1 MKKISKNEKGF
12 TLVLSLVLLLVMSL
26 MGGSLIV
33 ISSGDHQSNNTS
45 DEYQQ
50 AFYVAETALLEG
62 EKQLVN
68 AYMGP
73 WSNVDD
79 LRVAMPAGYSENAD
93 DNKASA
99 EDTKKFEDWVT
110 LQNKLNPDEV
120 NTLQPSGESLTESH
134 ARNTDGRGMPK
145 NSWPGTGEQWTD
157 ISTDCRESFRNL
169 SEQKDERNNPI
180 TILVTHQPVKRSFYD
195 LIKPIFKNKTDIDS
209 TIYKERDGTA
219 KKIGDIIEKE
229 ENFLKRFYY
238 EYFSINIGTAAYIGT
253 GSSIKK
259 TASDSQSLGTAYK
272 IYVCGIFM
280 NRAMNKNEII
290 IPLETVIVMPN

>member
-1 MKKISKNEKGF
+1 MKKINKNEKGF

-62 EKQLVN
+62 EKQLIN

-73 WSNVDD
+73 WVDVD
-79 LRVAMPAGYSENAD
+79 KISVAKPADGAGDEETEKYE
-93 DNKASA
+93 K
-99 EDTKKFEDWVT
+99 WVT
-110 LQNKLNPDEV
+110 LQNKLNPSEV
-120 NTLQPSGESLTESH
+120 NTLQPDGESLTESH
-134 ARNTDGRGMPK
+134 ARNIDGRGMPK
-145 NSWPGTGEQWTD
+145 NDWDSWAD
-157 ISTDCRESFRNL
+157 VSTNCKESFRNL
-169 SEQKDERNNPI
+169 SEPTTGEV
-180 TILVTHQPVKRSFYD
+180 LVTHQPVRKSFYD
-195 LIKPIFKNKTDIDS
+195 LIEPIFSNKTGIDS
-209 TIYKERDGTA
+209 TVYKKRDGTA
-219 KKIGDIIEKE
+219 KDINDIIKKE
-229 ENFLKRFYY
+229 EDFLKRFYY
-238 EYFSINIGTAAYIGT
+238 EYFSTNIGTATYIGT

-272 IYVCGIFM
+272 IYGCGIFM
-280 NRAMNKNEII
+280 NKAMTTTEII

>member
-1 MKKISKNEKGF
+1 MKKINKNEKGF

-62 EKQLVN
+62 EKQLIN

-73 WSNVDD
+73 WVDVNAIS
-79 LRVAMPAGYSENAD
+79 VARPADGAGDEEN
-93 DNKASA
+93 
-99 EDTKKFEDWVT
+99 KKYEEWVL
-110 LQNKLNPDEV
+110 LQNKLNPSEV
-120 NTLQPSGESLTESH
+120 NTLQPDGESLTESH
-134 ARNTDGRGMPK
+134 ARNVDGRGMPR
-145 NSWPGTGEQWTD
+145 NDWPSLGDSWAD
-157 ISTDCRESFRNL
+157 VSTNCKESFRNL
-169 SEQKDERNNPI
+169 SEPTTGEV
-180 TILVTHQPVKRSFYD
+180 LVTHKPVMKSFYD
-195 LIKPIFKNKTDIDS
+195 LIKPIFSNKTDIDS
-209 TIYKERDGTA
+209 TVYKKRDGTA
-219 KKIGDIIEKE
+219 KDIGDIIKKE

-238 EYFSINIGTAAYIGT
+238 EYFSMNIGTAAYIGT

-272 IYVCGIFM
+272 IYGCGIFM
-280 NRAMNKNEII
+280 NRDMTKNEII

>member
-62 EKQLVN
+62 EKELIN
-68 AYMGP
+68 SYMGP
-73 WSNVDD
+73 WVDID
-79 LRVAMPAGYSENAD
+79 KISVAKPAAGASDEEN
-93 DNKASA
+93 
-99 EDTKKFEDWVT
+99 KKYEDWVT
-110 LQNKLNPDEV
+110 LQNKLNPSEV
-120 NTLQPSGESLTESH
+120 NTLQPDGESLTESH
-134 ARNTDGRGMPK
+134 ARNVDDRAMPK
-145 NSWPGTGEQWTD
+145 NKWDSWTD
-157 ISTDCRESFRNL
+157 VSTDCKESFRNL
-169 SEQKDERNNPI
+169 SEPTTGEVQ
-180 TILVTHQPVKRSFYD
+180 VTHQPVMRSFYD
-195 LIKPIFKNKTDIDS
+195 LIKPIFSNKTDIDS
-209 TIYKERDGTA
+209 TVYKKRDGTA
-219 KKIGDIIEKE
+219 KNITDIIKKE
-229 ENFLKRFYY
+229 EDFLKRFYY
-238 EYFSINIGTAAYIGT
+238 EYFSINIGTASYIGT

-272 IYVCGIFM
+272 IYGCGIFM
-280 NRAMNKNEII
+280 NKAMTKNEII

>member
-1 MKKISKNEKGF
+1 MKKINKNEKGF

-62 EKQLVN
+62 EKQLIN

-73 WSNVDD
+73 WVDVD
-79 LRVAMPAGYSENAD
+79 KISVAKPADGAD
-93 DNKASA
+93 D
-99 EDTKKFEDWVT
+99 EETKKYEKWVT
-110 LQNKLNPDEV
+110 LQNKLNPSEV
-120 NTLQPSGESLTESH
+120 NTLQPDGESLTESH
-134 ARNTDGRGMPK
+134 ARNVDGRGMPR
-145 NSWPGTGEQWTD
+145 NDWPSLGDSWAAV
-157 ISTDCRESFRNL
+157 STNCKESFRNL
-169 SEQKDERNNPI
+169 SEPTTGEV
-180 TILVTHQPVKRSFYD
+180 LVTHQPVRKSFYD
-195 LIKPIFKNKTDIDS
+195 LIEPIFSNKTGIDS
-209 TIYKERDGTA
+209 TVYKKRDGTA
-219 KKIGDIIEKE
+219 KDINDIIKKE

-238 EYFSINIGTAAYIGT
+238 EYFSTNIGTATYIGT

-272 IYVCGIFM
+272 IYGCGIFM
-280 NRAMNKNEII
+280 NKAMTTTEII

>member
-1 MKKISKNEKGF
+1 MKKINKNEKGF

-62 EKQLVN
+62 EKQLIN

-73 WSNVDD
+73 WVDVD
-79 LRVAMPAGYSENAD
+79 KISVAKPADGAGDEETEKYE
-93 DNKASA
+93 K
-99 EDTKKFEDWVT
+99 WVT
-110 LQNKLNPDEV
+110 LQNKLNPSEV
-120 NTLQPSGESLTESH
+120 NTLQPDGESLTESH
-134 ARNTDGRGMPK
+134 ARNIDGRGMPR
-145 NSWPGTGEQWTD
+145 NDWPSLGDSWAD
-157 ISTDCRESFRNL
+157 VSTNCKESFRNL
-169 SEQKDERNNPI
+169 SEPTTGEV
-180 TILVTHQPVKRSFYD
+180 LVTHQPVRRSFYD
-195 LIKPIFKNKTDIDS
+195 LIKPIFSNKTGIDS
-209 TIYKERDGTA
+209 TVYKKRDGTA
-219 KKIGDIIEKE
+219 KDINDIIKKE
-229 ENFLKRFYY
+229 EDFLKRFYY
-238 EYFSINIGTAAYIGT
+238 EYFSTNIGTATYIGT

-272 IYVCGIFM
+272 IYGCGIFM
-280 NRAMNKNEII
+280 NKAMTTTEII

>member
-1 MKKISKNEKGF
+1 MKKINKNEKGF

-62 EKQLVN
+62 EKQLIN

-73 WSNVDD
+73 WVDVD
-79 LRVAMPAGYSENAD
+79 KISVAKPADGAGDEETEKYE
-93 DNKASA
+93 K
-99 EDTKKFEDWVT
+99 WVT
-110 LQNKLNPDEV
+110 LQNKLNPSEV
-120 NTLQPSGESLTESH
+120 NTLQPDGESLTESH
-134 ARNTDGRGMPK
+134 ARNIDGRGMPR
-145 NSWPGTGEQWTD
+145 NDWPSLGDSWAAV
-157 ISTDCRESFRNL
+157 STNCKESFRNL
-169 SEQKDERNNPI
+169 SEPTTGEV
-180 TILVTHQPVKRSFYD
+180 LVTHQPVRKSFYD
-195 LIKPIFKNKTDIDS
+195 LIEPIFSNKTGIDS
-209 TIYKERDGTA
+209 TVYKKRDGTA
-219 KKIGDIIEKE
+219 KDINDIIKKE
-229 ENFLKRFYY
+229 EDFLKRFYY
-238 EYFSINIGTAAYIGT
+238 EYFSTNIGTATYIGT

-272 IYVCGIFM
+272 IYGCGIFM
-280 NRAMNKNEII
+280 NKAMTTTEII